1 MYLSIQCLGHRTE
14 LRFFNAVR
22 KQAGDGCR
30 CLHKGF
36 YQEDIILRYMRSKS
50 LPLLSAAVATFV
62 FTAPMLALADS
73 SVTVEGVTLV
83 NKGRVAVGRMP
94 ANLRDKFGET
104 FGSGSGMSIDGKSW
118 VRNADGSYNGSL
130 WLLPDRGYNVAGT
143 TDYRA
148 RLNTIDIK
156 LTPVAPGATPPAGQ
170 EQSGLEGKLADTLL
184 LRDNKG
190 NETTGLDPA
199 NGVRQAEGGM
209 PLLPQAPNGKISL
222 DNEAIARLPDGSMF
236 ISDEYG
242 PYIYRFSADGRMIS
256 ATAPPAALL
265 PMRKGLVNF
274 SSNNPGPREAAPDPK
289 DPTSGRQNNQGFE
302 GMSLTP
308 DGKFLIV
315 VLQSATRQDGGDSS
329 STRQNTRALV
339 YDATDLDHLKLVH
352 EYVVPLP
359 VFTNDKGKTAVA
371 AQSEIVALSP
381 TSFLMLARDS
391 NNGYGQKGDKS
402 LYRSI
407 VAVDVSAATDI
418 AGGKFDGDTAV
429 APKGVLDP
437 SVKPAA
443 VSNFIDIND
452 SADLARFGLHNG
464 APNDRNNLSEKWE
477 AMSIVSVQDPKLP
490 DDYFLFVAND
500 NDFITQDGFQVGAA
514 YKDDSGADVDTM
526 FQVFQ
531 VTIPGLAAK

>member
-1 MYLSIQCLGHRTE
+1 MG
-14 LRFFNAVR
+14 
-22 KQAGDGCR
+22 
-30 CLHKGF
+30 
-36 YQEDIILRYMRSKS
+36 YMRSKS
-50 LPLLSAAVATFV
+50 LPLLSAALATFV
-62 FTAPMLALADS
+62 FAAPVAALADT
-73 SVTVEGVTLV
+73 SVAVQGVTLV
-83 NKGRVAVGRMP
+83 NKGRVAIGRIP
-94 ANLRDKFGET
+94 ANQRDKFGET
-104 FGSGSGMSIDGKSW
+104 FGSGSGMSIDTKSW
-118 VRNADGSYNGSL
+118 TRNADGTYKGSL

-148 RLNTIDIK
+148 RLNTIDIL
-156 LTPVAPGATPPAGQ
+156 LTPVAPGATPPAGK
-170 EQSGLEGKLADTLL
+170 EQSGVDAKLADTFLL
-184 LRDNKG
+184 KDDKG
-190 NETTGLDPA
+190 VEATGLDPA
-199 NGVRQAEGGM
+199 NGTRHPEGGM
-209 PLLPQAPNGKISL
+209 PLLPEAPNGKISL
-222 DNEAIARLPDGSMF
+222 DNEAIARLPDGTMF

-242 PYIYRFSADGRMIS
+242 PYIYRFSADGRMLS
-256 ATAPPAALL
+256 ATTPPDAFL
-265 PMRKGLVNF
+265 PMRNGAVNF
-274 SSNNPGPREAAPDPK
+274 SSNNPGPGEAVPDPK

-308 DGKFLIV
+308 DGKFLIA

-339 YDATDLDHLKLVH
+339 YDASDVAHLKLVH

-359 VFTNDKGKTAVA
+359 VFTNEKGKTVVA
-371 AQSEIVALSP
+371 AQSEIVALSS

-391 NNGYGQKGDKS
+391 GNGYGQKGDKS

-407 VAVDVSAATDI
+407 EFVDVSAATDI
-418 AGGKFDGDTAV
+418 AGSKFDTGTSV

-437 SVKPAA
+437 TVKPAA
-443 VSNFIDIND
+443 VNQFIDIND

-464 APNDRNNLSEKWE
+464 APNDRSNLSEKWE
-477 AMSIVSVQDPKLP
+477 AMSLASVQDPKLP

-531 VTIPGLAAK
+531 VTIPGLAGK

>member
-1 MYLSIQCLGHRTE
+1 M
-14 LRFFNAVR
+14 
-22 KQAGDGCR
+22 
-30 CLHKGF
+30 
-36 YQEDIILRYMRSKS
+36 RYMRSKS
-50 LPLLSAAVATFV
+50 LPLLSAALATFV
-62 FTAPMLALADS
+62 FSAPVAAVADT
-73 SVTVEGVTLV
+73 SVAVQGVTLV
-83 NKGRVAVGRMP
+83 NKGRVAIGRIP
-94 ANLRDKFGET
+94 ANQRDKFGET
-104 FGSGSGMSIDGKSW
+104 FGSGSGMSIDTKSW
-118 VRNADGSYNGSL
+118 TRNADGTYKGSL

-148 RLNTIDIK
+148 RLNTIDIL
-156 LTPVAPGATPPAGQ
+156 LTPVAPGATPPAGK
-170 EQSGLEGKLADTLL
+170 EQSGVDAKLADTFLL
-184 LRDNKG
+184 KDDKG
-190 NETTGLDPA
+190 VEATGLDPA
-199 NGVRQAEGGM
+199 NGTRHPEGGM
-209 PLLPQAPNGKISL
+209 PLLPEAPNGKISL
-222 DNEAIARLPDGSMF
+222 DNEAIARLPDGTMF

-242 PYIYRFSADGRMIS
+242 PYIYRFLADGRMLS
-256 ATAPPAALL
+256 ATPPPEAFL
-265 PMRKGLVNF
+265 PMRNGAVNF
-274 SSNNPGPREAAPDPK
+274 SSNNPGPGEAAPDPK

-308 DGKFLIV
+308 DGKFLIA

-339 YDATDLDHLKLVH
+339 YDASDVAHLKLVH

-359 VFTNDKGKTAVA
+359 VFTNEKGKTVVA

-391 NNGYGQKGDKS
+391 GNGYGQKGDKS

-407 VAVDVSAATDI
+407 DIVDVSAATDI
-418 AGGKFDGDTAV
+418 AGSKFDAGTSI
-429 APKGVLDP
+429 APKGVLD
-437 SVKPAA
+437 STVKPAA
-443 VSNFIDIND
+443 VSQFIDIND

-464 APNDRNNLSEKWE
+464 APNDRSNLSEKWE
-477 AMSIVSVQDPKLP
+477 AMSLVSVQDPKLP

-531 VTIPGLAAK
+531 VTIPGLAGK